1 MWNIIYTYKD
11 LSIDDTMNLTN
22 IISEYENEKQRAF
35 NESYPNKRYNSLKLI
50 YIKNTLMIYFNNRE
64 KYCNHYI
71 YNYYTN
77 EWYID
82 KNPHFG

>member
-35 NESYPNKRYNSLKLI
+35 NESYPNKRYNSL
-50 YIKNTLMIYFNNRE
+50 
-64 KYCNHYI
+64 H
-71 YNYYTN
+71 
-77 EWYID
+77 
-82 KNPHFG
+82 P